1 MSDYNPFDGEPS
13 PDIVVPADGG
23 SDGDGQTTV
32 AEPEYREYLDPTEL
46 ADRYVRVKV
55 DGEEL
60 EVPLQEALSGYSR
73 TADYTRK
80 TQELAAQRQQAE
92 YALTLQRALETQP
105 EETLRLLARRAGIEL
120 GQSPPPRQGWE
131 QPSYDDG
138 LDDEPTSL
146 DPVQRRLDEQQA
158 VISQLMEQRER
169 EQADRVLRTAISGLQ
184 SKYQADDATIREVIQ
199 TALQANMGPASFDMI
214 YKNIAFDRAHTAREQ
229 AQQQRAQLEEQRR
242 AAGERASQLIGSGSS
257 ANGAG
262 GQHPELAAGRMSLSE
277 AYEAALREHGAA

>member
-13 PDIVVPADGG
+13 PPEVDLAASEAV
-23 SDGDGQTTV
+23 DGDGQTTDQ
-32 AEPEYREYLDPTEL
+32 EPEYREYLDPTEL

-55 DGEEL
+55 GGDEV
-60 EVPLQEALSGYSR
+60 EVPLREALDGYSR

-120 GQSPPPRQGWE
+120 GQSPPLTRE

-138 LDDEPTSL
+138 LDDDYSPA
-146 DPVQRRLDEQQA
+146 DPVQRRLDEQQQ
-158 VISQLMEQRER
+158 IIGQLMEQRER
-169 EQADRVLRTAISGLQ
+169 EQADRVLRSAISGLQ
-184 SKYQADDATIREVIQ
+184 SRYQADEATIRQVIQ
-199 TALQANMGPASFDMI
+199 TALQSNMGPASFDMI
-214 YKNIAFDRAHTAREQ
+214 YKNIAFDRAHTARQQ
-229 AQQQRAQLEEQRR
+229 AEQQRTQQEQQRR

-262 GQHPELAAGRMSLSE
+262 GQHPDQAEGRMSLQD
-277 AYEAALREHGAA
+277 AYEAALKAHGAA